1 MGPAPPSRGGIAHAV
16 GAIAASQRL
25 AAGYRFVVV
34 PTHAHGGRLRKAA
47 RVAAAFARLGWLL
60 AARRVDVVHVHSASG
75 SSFWRK
81 AAVTLLARAA
91 RVPVLFHVH
100 GGAFH
105 RQLDGGGLRRLAV
118 RSVLARADA
127 VAVLTE
133 GWAAEL
139 AARLPARELHVVP
152 NCVSAAAPSGE
163 AAVEPGLVAFLGDL
177 RQEKGVFE
185 LVEAVA
191 LLRGRGIAVHAVLA
205 GEGPARPALEAR
217 AQALGLPPQAVRQP
231 GWLDSPA
238 RESLLA
244 RAACFC
250 LPSYEEG
257 LPLALLEAM
266 AAGTAIVA
274 TAVGGIPEA
283 ARPDLEGLLVPPR
296 DAARLAGALE
306 RVLRDDG
313 LRRSL
318 ASRARARAET
328 AYGEAAMAERLDALY
343 QELAARGGRRRAALS
358 EVRHA

>member
-1 MGPAPPSRGGIAHAV
+1 VGPAPPSRGGIAHAV
-16 GAIAASQRL
+16 GAIAASERL
-25 AAGYRFVVV
+25 ASGYRFVVV
-34 PTHAHGGRLRKAA
+34 PTHAHGGPLRKAA
-47 RVAAAFARLGWLL
+47 RVAAAFARLAWLL

-81 AAVTLLARAA
+81 AAATLLARTA

-105 RQLDGGGLRRLAV
+105 RQLARPGLRRLAV
-118 RSVLARADA
+118 RAVLSRADG

-133 GWAAEL
+133 GWAREL
-139 AARLPARELHVVP
+139 ASRLPARELHVVP
-152 NCVSAAAPSGE
+152 NCVAAAASAAAVAS
-163 AAVEPGLVAFLGDL
+163 EPGLIVFLGDL
-177 RQEKGVFE
+177 RPEKGVFE
-185 LVEAVA
+185 LVEALAIV
-191 LLRGRGIAVHAVLA
+191 RGRGVDAHAVLA
-205 GEGPARPALEAR
+205 GEGPARSALAAR
-217 AQALGLPPQAVRQP
+217 AQALQLPPEAVRLP
-231 GWLDSPA
+231 GWIDAPA
-238 RESLLA
+238 RDALLA

-283 ARPDLEGLLVPPR
+283 ARAELEALLVPPR

-306 RVLRDDG
+306 RVLRDDR

-318 ASRARARAET
+318 AARARARAV
-328 AYGEAAMAERLDALY
+328 AYGEEAMAERLDALY
-343 QELAARGGRRRAALS
+343 RELASRGRRRAALGK
-358 EVRHA
+358 VRHA